1 LFDYRPG
8 DDLDVLIGNGLGGT
22 SLINANV
29 VIEPQPVVFRG
40 PRWPRGIRRAAE
52 SGELARFG
60 EKFLEMIHATDE
72 GPKEGWPQKVK
83 AMEKSGQHL
92 GTPCT
97 KLRLAVNFREFDN
110 ELNHVGVHQALCTQC
125 GDCVTGCNVGAKN
138 TLPMN
143 YLPAAKSNGAH
154 IFTGIEVRYLARAE
168 GGYHI
173 YFHSH
178 EFGNIP
184 QHLFAPC
191 VVVSAGA
198 LGSTG
203 ILLNSQARGLPV
215 SWRLGHHFSG
225 NADQLSF
232 GYNNDQRTDTL
243 GFGAHLDER
252 AQLTVGP
259 TIMSMLDFRSA
270 PAVEDRFIIEEGAVP
285 RALTDALR
293 KLGTVLEHL
302 GGQDTDKGI
311 QDKLGELGR
320 AARDWV
326 NYDPNGAANHSMLY
340 LGMGHDGADGR
351 VALNKTGEARV
362 LWGAIPDRPIFGS
375 ISEKMYGMVEALG
388 GTYIRNPRWNESL
401 GKNLITVH
409 PLGGCPMGDDVDS
422 GVVNEFGEVFDA
434 ERGDTSVHKGL
445 FVADGSV
452 LPDSVGVNPLYTI
465 SLIAERIAAHI
476 AEREDLAEPA
486 RVPEAA
492 PYTPLSVGFEF
503 SEEMTGFVTTSVTNA
518 KTEKE
523 YRDAA
528 VKAQKE
534 DSPLGFRL
542 TMLIDDLKHFIE
554 HEDHEARAEGV
565 VDSKQ
570 FGPSMRV
577 TRGLFNLFVNA
588 AEPDTK
594 NMLYRLRFVGKDAQ
608 RYLLDGFK
616 IVRDDPGIDL
626 WADNTT
632 LYTSIRSGWSA
643 DGAIL
648 AQGVLHI
655 NVPGFLSLLG
665 SMTVKNSPSLLETA
679 KAKGDFGRFFLGSL
693 WETYGVGGV
702 EQQKSRAVGPK

>member
-1 LFDYRPG
+1 
-8 DDLDVLIGNGLGGT
+8 
-22 SLINANV
+22 
-29 VIEPQPVVFRG
+29 
-40 PRWPRGIRRAAE
+40 
-52 SGELARFG
+52 
-60 EKFLEMIHATDE
+60 
-72 GPKEGWPQKVK
+72 
-83 AMEKSGQHL
+83 
-92 GTPCT
+92 
-97 KLRLAVNFREFDN
+97 
-110 ELNHVGVHQALCTQC
+110 
-125 GDCVTGCNVGAKN
+125 
-138 TLPMN
+138 
-143 YLPAAKSNGAH
+143 
-154 IFTGIEVRYLARAE
+154 
-168 GGYHI
+168 
-173 YFHSH
+173 
-178 EFGNIP
+178 
-184 QHLFAPC
+184 
-191 VVVSAGA
+191 
-198 LGSTG
+198 
-203 ILLNSQARGLPV
+203 
-215 SWRLGHHFSG
+215 
-225 NADQLSF
+225 
-232 GYNNDQRTDTL
+232 
-243 GFGAHLDER
+243 
-252 AQLTVGP
+252 
-259 TIMSMLDFRSA
+259 
-270 PAVEDRFIIEEGAVP
+270 
-285 RALTDALR
+285 
-293 KLGTVLEHL
+293 
-302 GGQDTDKGI
+302 
-311 QDKLGELGR
+311 
-320 AARDWV
+320 
-326 NYDPNGAANHSMLY
+326 
-340 LGMGHDGADGR
+340 
-351 VALNKTGEARV
+351 
-362 LWGAIPDRPIFGS
+362 
-375 ISEKMYGMVEALG
+375 
-388 GTYIRNPRWNESL
+388 
-401 GKNLITVH
+401 
-409 PLGGCPMGDDVDS
+409 
-422 GVVNEFGEVFDA
+422 
-434 ERGDTSVHKGL
+434 L